1 MYALG
6 AAHVDRERGRGD
18 SPDERVSLS
27 TSKASTA
34 GAQQAKGRVE
44 DAAWEGE
51 WVTAF
56 QTIDRTL
63 MFSREMWLMFPGV
76 ILAVACYFG
85 GIRAKGDE

>member
-34 GAQQAKGRVE
+34 GAQQAKGRV
-44 DAAWEGE
+44 G
-51 WVTAF
+51 
-56 QTIDRTL
+56 R
-63 MFSREMWLMFPGV
+63 S
-76 ILAVACYFG
+76 LA
-85 GIRAKGDE
+85 DH